1 MSNPLIIYLD
11 SSDYS
16 VLSDESKRTQEIIEI
31 ENELI
36 KLREEGKI
44 EIRYSYSHIIEA
56 APVALENKVDASKRL
71 KKINELCN
79 AKCLVEHLSIIQN
92 EITSLS
98 KAGLPL
104 SSFETFNNYGV
115 WFPDITPDDE
125 FFDIEKLVSELP
137 DRTSKRKAKRNLF
150 NNDGSYKPAY
160 RELLLSATCKQFPL
174 THRQAKL
181 VIESFIETNS
191 FNAFISAVSLS
202 LSNIDNLILWYEQ
215 CWDLMRPLSSY
226 FRSDGAQFKY
236 LIENYKE
243 SFIQQITNT
252 EEPNFY
258 TREVKKKC
266 NDLRV
271 SGNNSLAKSLVS
283 TFTLKHLNGISTE
296 PLCNPCWELS
306 PSLLTI
312 EETTIQL
319 LKNHL
324 LAERKLKDSDYVD
337 ILHLVYLPY
346 VDVFR
351 ADKNTASLIQQ
362 AKLPLKTKVVSKLTE
377 LPNVIN
383 QLLLQTNNLI
393 THVNR

>member
-1 MSNPLIIYLD
+1 MSKPLTIYLD

-16 VLSDESKRTQEIIEI
+16 VLSDESRRSQEIIEI

-36 KLREEGKI
+36 NLRDEGKI
-44 EIRYSYSHIIEA
+44 EIRYSYNHIIEA
-56 APVALENKVDASKRL
+56 APVALENKVNASKRL

-79 AKCLVEHLSIIQN
+79 TKCLVEHFSIIQN
-92 EITSLS
+92 EITSLRNS
-98 KAGLPL
+98 AFPI
-104 SSFETFNNYGV
+104 SSFETFNNYGA

-125 FFDIEKLVSELP
+125 IFDIEKLVSELP
-137 DRTSKRKAKRNLF
+137 GRTSKRKAKRNLF

-174 THRQAKL
+174 THGQAKL
-181 VIESFIETNS
+181 VIESFIKTNS
-191 FNAFISAVSLS
+191 LNAFISTVSLS
-202 LSNIDNLILWYEQ
+202 LSYIDNLILWYEQ
-215 CWDLMRPLSSY
+215 CWDLMNPLSSY

-243 SFIQQITNT
+243 SFIQQITNI
-252 EEPNFY
+252 EEPNSY
-258 TREVKKKC
+258 IREVKKKC
-266 NDLRV
+266 NNLRV
-271 SGNNSLAKSLVS
+271 SGNNSLAKSLAS
-283 TFTLKHLNGISTE
+283 TFALKHLNGNSTE
-296 PLCNPCWELS
+296 QLCNPSWELS

-324 LAERKLKDSDYVD
+324 LTQRKLEDSDYAD

-383 QLLLQTNNLI
+383 QLLI
-393 THVNR
+393 